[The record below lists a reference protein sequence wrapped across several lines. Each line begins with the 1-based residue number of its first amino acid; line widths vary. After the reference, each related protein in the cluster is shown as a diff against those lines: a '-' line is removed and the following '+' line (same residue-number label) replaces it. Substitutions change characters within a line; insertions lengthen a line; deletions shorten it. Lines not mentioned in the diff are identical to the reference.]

1 MPMTYLSRLSLYLS
15 CFLLLSGVGLT
26 WYGLTY
32 HDDIMGA
39 IGEMPPHFAVGI
51 SLLIIGFIGIV
62 SCWLMIKLAKRKQ

>member
-1 MPMTYLSRLSLYLS
+1 
-15 CFLLLSGVGLT
+15 
-26 WYGLTY
+26 
-32 HDDIMGA
+32 MGA